1 MSVFNVVNALRS
13 TEKDSCPSLR
23 SWIRWQTSSAW
34 QRNRK
39 LGFPFC
45 FTVMPIVH
53 CFLGHTR
60 CWSETQLPRT
70 DVWLWVTVSDL
81 VLNTMQLFSCVLQQG
96 LYKSF
101 ALASDYTISLG
112 YKSFEH
118 FDTDKNPSERMPQMA
133 RLYCCVVSCCVYRVT
148 QIFEAEASSK
158 GKNLN
163 SEREILTDWVR
174 NWEFYWKRKWKRGG
188 QYSIFLYFMY
198 TSPAGTY
205 VSKPLPTS
213 DKRAQVLRYW
223 NGYME
228 SYMVFSASDI
238 LVWPAIHNFR
248 QCLPQAN
255 RLVTE

>member
-81 VLNTMQLFSCVLQQG
+81 VLKTMQLFSCVLQQG

-101 ALASDYTISLG
+101 ALASEYTISLG

-133 RLYCCVVSCCVYRVT
+133 WLYCCVVCTESHNYLKLKPAAKGNIWIVKEKYWQT
-148 QIFEAEASSK
+148 EFEIV
-158 GKNLN
+158 NFT
-163 SEREILTDWVR
+163 ERES
-174 NWEFYWKRKWKRGG
+174 ESEKEGG
-188 QYSIFLYFMY
+188 STVYFCISCIPVQLEHM
-198 TSPAGTY
+198 
-205 VSKPLPTS
+205 
-213 DKRAQVLRYW
+213 
-223 NGYME
+223 
-228 SYMVFSASDI
+228 
-238 LVWPAIHNFR
+238 
-248 QCLPQAN
+248 
-255 RLVTE
+255 